1 MPESGNQTHKGH
13 RHRSGII
20 GDIRRLHRRCLTF
33 SELVIDGFCK
43 INYTICRIVSDSLEK
58 FDMEVILRVV
68 DDEFFVE
75 GDGGAKFLLQ
85 L

>member
-1 MPESGNQTHKGH
+1 
-13 RHRSGII
+13 
-20 GDIRRLHRRCLTF
+20 
-33 SELVIDGFCK
+33 
-43 INYTICRIVSDSLEK
+43 
-58 FDMEVILRVV
+58 MEVILRVV